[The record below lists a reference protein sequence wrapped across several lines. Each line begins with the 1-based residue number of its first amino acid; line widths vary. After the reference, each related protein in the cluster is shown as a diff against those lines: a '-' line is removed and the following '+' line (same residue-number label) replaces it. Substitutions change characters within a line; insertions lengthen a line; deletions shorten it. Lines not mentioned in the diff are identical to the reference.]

1 MDNPF
6 GGEFGGWVGGIVAGA
21 AAAYAGFR
29 RWARSERHEERR
41 DGAERRVDDIYAV
54 VIKTM
59 QTQIMALTN
68 DNIHIRAAL
77 AICEKQHADC
87 REVTDS
93 QRLQIDG
100 MTRRIEELEAKLYE

>member
-6 GGEFGGWVGGIVAGA
+6 SGEFGGWVGGIASGA
-21 AAAYAGFR
+21 AAAYFGFR
-29 RWARSERHEERR
+29 KWSRKDRAEERR

-59 QTQIMALTN
+59 QAQILALTN
-68 DNIHIRAAL
+68 DGIHIRAAL
-77 AICEKQHADC
+77 AICEKQHKDC
-87 REVTDS
+87 REETDS

-100 MTRRIEELEAKLYE
+100 MRGRIEELEKRLYE